1 MQGRLLYVNTNMLTV
16 FLYDVALAVLDQRKQ
31 LPNPILRR
39 RPNSSRHA
47 AGAAGA
53 AGITP
58 RQNRHLPPPSHAYAF
73 LLAELILQGFCRGS
87 AGVLQG
93 FCRVSAGVMQ
103 VISSARR
110 AVLIPKFISDSARV
124 LQILQ
129 IN

>member
-1 MQGRLLYVNTNMLTV
+1 MQRRLLYVNTNMLTV

-47 AGAAGA
+47 AGAAGV
-53 AGITP
+53 TP

-93 FCRVSAGVMQ
+93 FCKGSAG
-103 VISSARR
+103 
-110 AVLIPKFISDSARV
+110 F
-124 LQILQ
+124 LQGLCK
-129 IN
+129 